1 MKINKIWAALLAVC
15 LLAALAACGDDD
27 VMRAGD
33 DSKFMQGE
41 HIRQADI
48 DNFIIRLDEVN
59 DADSSYE
66 LAAEDVLAALAAM
79 RVSLCE
85 AEELGLAIPW
95 AEARQWAEEYYA
107 GLPSSVQWSE
117 DGQSIE
123 DWTQGYLAR
132 TQMTEEDYLDYLAF
146 NHQVIEAEIA
156 LRDMFME
163 GLSEEERHKEG
174 AEQAFD
180 DYIKGLLDK
189 YRDDLVEPDLQP
201 LLDEVIE
208 NVKLW
213 KMN

>member
-15 LLAALAACGDDD
+15 LLAALAACGDNALMADD
-27 VMRAGD
+27 ET
-33 DSKFMQGE
+33 KFMQGE

-48 DNFIIRLDEVN
+48 DCFIIRLDEVN
-59 DADSSYE
+59 DAEGSY
-66 LAAEDVLAALAAM
+66 AITAEDVLPALAIM
-79 RVSLCE
+79 RAELWE
-85 AEELGLAIPW
+85 ADSLGLAMSW

-107 GLPSSVQWSE
+107 GLPDSVQQSE
-117 DGQSIE
+117 NGQSIW